1 MLSGNS
7 LLRVPNALRL
17 LALPV
22 TLIPVLL
29 LSLIAGTASA
39 AAPSVVQRPISVD
52 TENGK
57 LYGTLLLPRSDKPV
71 PVVLI
76 IAGSGPT
83 DRNGNNPEGGRNDS
97 MKRLAVILA
106 SNNIASVRYD
116 KRGVAASKAV

>member
-83 DRNGNNPEGGRNDS
+83 D
-97 MKRLAVILA
+97 
-106 SNNIASVRYD
+106 
-116 KRGVAASKAV
+116 